1 MIYTIFF
8 YKKSHNNTYKQIK
21 TNKMA
26 KSINKFS
33 LTQSYSKMS
42 VWGQILILVLFLLI
56 VIMICNSLFKK
67 GNMNKEGF
75 EQQQTFTNKTK
86 VNDIYDP
93 FYADIYDHLVYN
105 KIKDDY
111 EIGQILNS
119 TKPTRESIIL
129 DIGSGTGNHVAALA
143 EKGIKA
149 TGLDISSSMINRAN
163 KKYPGL
169 NFVQGDA
176 MNSNQF
182 QSQSFTHILC
192 LYHTLYYFKDKAH
205 FFGNAMNWLIPG
217 GSLVIHIVDREMF
230 DPILPA
236 ANPLIMLT
244 PQRHAPKRI
253 TTSKI
258 TFDTFKY
265 ESDYQLNRETN
276 QAKAI
281 EKFSN
286 KNTGKTFRRHEHPL
300 YIEPESDILN
310 FAQEAGFIVQGEI
323 DLIKVGYEYNK
334 LIILQKPA

>member
-1 MIYTIFF
+1 
-8 YKKSHNNTYKQIK
+8 
-21 TNKMA
+21 
-26 KSINKFS
+26 
-33 LTQSYSKMS
+33 
-42 VWGQILILVLFLLI
+42 
-56 VIMICNSLFKK
+56 
-67 GNMNKEGF
+67 
-75 EQQQTFTNKTK
+75 
-86 VNDIYDP
+86 
-93 FYADIYDHLVYN
+93 
-105 KIKDDY
+105 
-111 EIGQILNS
+111 
-119 TKPTRESIIL
+119 
-129 DIGSGTGNHVAALA
+129 
-143 EKGIKA
+143 
-149 TGLDISSSMINRAN
+149 
-163 KKYPGL
+163 
-169 NFVQGDA
+169 
-176 MNSNQF
+176 
-182 QSQSFTHILC
+182 
-192 LYHTLYYFKDKAH
+192 
-205 FFGNAMNWLIPG
+205 MNWLIPG